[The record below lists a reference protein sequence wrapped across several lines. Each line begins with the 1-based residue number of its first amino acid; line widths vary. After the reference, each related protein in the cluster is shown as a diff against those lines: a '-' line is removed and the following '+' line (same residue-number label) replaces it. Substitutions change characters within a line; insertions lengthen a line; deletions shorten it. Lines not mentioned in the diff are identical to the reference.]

1 MQEFFIKI
9 QNYLHNSKKYRIFA
23 AHLVGVAKS
32 DASTIT
38 LKKVYI

>member
-23 AHLVGVAKS
+23 AHLVGVQKA
-32 DASTIT
+32 THRQ
-38 LKKVYI
+38 